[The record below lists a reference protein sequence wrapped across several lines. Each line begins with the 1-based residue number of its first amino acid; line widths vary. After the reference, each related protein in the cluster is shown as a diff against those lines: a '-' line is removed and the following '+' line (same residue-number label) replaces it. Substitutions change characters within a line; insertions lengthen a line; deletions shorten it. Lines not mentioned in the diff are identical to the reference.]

1 VSWYEAAAY
10 AAFAGKSLPALAQWY
25 QAAPP
30 GLSPYTISFSN
41 FNGTGPVP
49 VGKMPGVGP
58 FGTYDMSGNVRE
70 WSLNS
75 VYGDRRFVLGGAWKT
90 QTYQAYDPEA
100 LPPFDR
106 SPLNG
111 FRCVRN
117 QVAVPREVA
126 TPIVPSGRDLSKEK
140 PVSDELFQ
148 AYRAEY
154 AYDKSP
160 LKAMSD
166 GIVEDTADWTR
177 EKITIDAG
185 YNDERLPAFLFLP
198 KSAHPPFETVVFF
211 PSARVNTMPRIEPL
225 GDMGFVDYVIQSGR
239 ALLYPIYKGTYNRR
253 GKPAFPGTIAGFDG
267 LIQKE
272 KEVRRSVDYLE
283 TRPDIDRNKLAY
295 LGVSQGSADGLI
307 FVALEDRFKT
317 AIFLDGGFFLSPTLP
332 AMNQVNFAPRVK
344 IPILM
349 VNGRYDFTFSF
360 DRAQEPMFRMLGTP
374 AGDKRHIVL
383 ETPHD
388 VSQDRPD
395 LSRAVLAWLDKYLGK
410 VN

>member
-1 VSWYEAAAY
+1 
-10 AAFAGKSLPALAQWY
+10 
-25 QAAPP
+25 
-30 GLSPYTISFSN
+30 
-41 FNGTGPVP
+41 
-49 VGKMPGVGP
+49 
-58 FGTYDMSGNVRE
+58 
-70 WSLNS
+70 
-75 VYGDRRFVLGGAWKT
+75 
-90 QTYQAYDPEA
+90 
-100 LPPFDR
+100 
-106 SPLNG
+106 
-111 FRCVRN
+111 
-117 QVAVPREVA
+117 
-126 TPIVPSGRDLSKEK
+126 
-140 PVSDELFQ
+140 
-148 AYRAEY
+148 
-154 AYDKSP
+154 
-160 LKAMSD
+160 
-166 GIVEDTADWTR
+166 
-177 EKITIDAG
+177 
-185 YNDERLPAFLFLP
+185 
-198 KSAHPPFETVVFF
+198 
-211 PSARVNTMPRIEPL
+211 
-225 GDMGFVDYVIQSGR
+225 
-239 ALLYPIYKGTYNRR
+239 
-253 GKPAFPGTIAGFDG
+253 
-267 LIQKE
+267 
-272 KEVRRSVDYLE
+272 VRRSVDYLE